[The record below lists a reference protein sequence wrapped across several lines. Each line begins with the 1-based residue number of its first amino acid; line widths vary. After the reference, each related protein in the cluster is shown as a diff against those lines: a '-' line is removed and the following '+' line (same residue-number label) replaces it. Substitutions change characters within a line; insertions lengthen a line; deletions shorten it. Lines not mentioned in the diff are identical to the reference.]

1 VLEMFRAVSCTFCG
15 KNIVPGTGLMYVKN
29 DGTILYFCSSKCKK
43 NMIKLRRDPAKLKW
57 CKKTRKVY
65 K

>member
-1 VLEMFRAVSCTFCG
+1 MFRAVSCTFCG